1 MKRNRPASMPRNNK
15 RFIKVFCMLVIM
27 LTTAGLSVNAGIKN
41 FPPGIPYATVVNV
54 TGHVTDANGAAVAGA
69 SVRVKGSNAGTAT
82 DASGNYTLNNVA
94 DNAVLIFSSVGYET
108 VEVAVN
114 GRAMVNVIM
123 KISAVTGEQVV
134 VVGYGTQR
142 KRDVTGSIASVKGSE
157 LSKQPVLTATQA
169 LQGKV
174 AGVQI
179 ISSGSPN
186 SAPTVRIRGTGSI
199 LLGADPLYVVDGV
212 LTDDIRNIN
221 TADITSEEVLKDASS
236 ASIYGVRAANG
247 VILITT
253 KKGRVGKMQISYDAN
268 AGIRQVANL
277 VKMANS
283 QQYATYINEASV
295 NTGNGA
301 VLVDPALTGTSTD
314 WYKTILRTSF
324 EQNHNLSISGGTDK
338 ITYFLSGGYITDEGI
353 VLNNTFQ
360 RFTLRSNNEY
370 RISSKLKLNTLLS
383 FSNGNTQDVN
393 LGAAYNDAYHAAPI
407 IPSKVNGRYGN
418 TSSYQNV
425 GNPVL
430 DIENADNRYRE
441 NRLQANA
448 YLEYKPV
455 SWLTLKSSYG
465 TELAFNNRR
474 IYTNAFQNDSS
485 TFITAGGNQTNPKS
499 SLSITDDHND
509 RWVWDNTA
517 TFQKTIGKND
527 ITVLAGTTSENIFTR
542 GSTESRS
549 DVPPDRS
556 LWYLSQGDP
565 ATQTN
570 NSYGDKRLR
579 VSYLGRVNYAYDH
592 KYLLTAS
599 LRDDGSS
606 VFSTKYATFPSFG
619 LGWIITDEKFMENQ
633 KIFNSLKLRGSYGKL
648 GNDNISTSAIYETL
662 STGLPYVFNGQVVN
676 TGAVTNGFVDKNL
689 QWEVTTETD
698 LGLEFGLLHRRLTGE
713 FDAYDKKVK
722 NALIDVNVSTTTG
735 QQDVLTNVAS
745 IENKGLELSLSWN
758 DKVGKNIRYNVS
770 ANASYLNN
778 KVIGLNGGQP
788 IFGGSV
794 GSKGNT
800 TYTTNGQPI
809 GAFYLLQAEG
819 VIHNQTELA
828 AYTNSQGTPITIDG
842 QIPALGDLKYKD
854 VNDDGKIDANDRVFE
869 GSYQPKYTF
878 GVNLG
883 VSYKGI
889 DLSVD
894 GYGTAG
900 AKIYNGKKEA
910 RFNQKDN
917 VESSVADDRW
927 TFTNYASNVPRA
939 SLNALPHSTY
949 FLESGDFFR
958 INNLTLGYT
967 LKSPW
972 VAKYISSLRVYA
984 TAQNLVTFTGY
995 TGFSPEIQNGDALG
1009 QGIEFNAYPTTRTY
1023 AFGVNVNF

>member
-1 MKRNRPASMPRNNK
+1 MKKPGFVYKIRCVIGFFIFAFAFISVPAK
-15 RFIKVFCMLVIM
+15 
-27 LTTAGLSVNAGIKN
+27 AGFNERISGNPLNVLSVS
-41 FPPGIPYATVVNV
+41 
-54 TGHVTDANGAAVAGA
+54 GHIHSESGVPVEGA
-69 SVRVKGSNAGTAT
+69 SVRVKGTNSGTAS
-82 DASGNYTLNNVA
+82 DASGFYSLNAPENGTL
-94 DNAVLIFSSVGYET
+94 IISSIGYET
-108 VEVAVN
+108 IEVAIN
-114 GRAMVNVIM
+114 GQVSIDIVL
-123 KISAVTGEQVV
+123 KSSAVTGEQVV
-134 VVGYGTQR
+134 VIGYGTQR

-179 ISSGSPN
+179 IGSGAPN

-199 LLGADPLYVVDGV
+199 LLGANPLYVVDGV

-221 TADITSEEVLKDASS
+221 TADIVSEEVLKDASS

-253 KKGRVGKMQISYDAN
+253 KKGRTGKMQLTYDAN

-301 VLVDPALTGTSTD
+301 VLVDPALTTTSTD
-314 WYKTILRTSF
+314 WYKAILRSSF

-353 VLNNTFQ
+353 VLNNTFR

-393 LGAAYNDAYHAAPI
+393 LGGAYNDAYHAAPI
-407 IPSKVNGRYGN
+407 IASKVNGRYGN

-441 NRLQANA
+441 NRIQGNV
-448 YLEYKPV
+448 YLEYKPLT
-455 SWLTLKSSYG
+455 WLTLKSSYG

-474 IYTNAFQNDSS
+474 VYSNAFQNDSI
-485 TFITAGGNQTNPKS
+485 TFITAGGNQKNPKS
-499 SLSITDDHND
+499 SLSITDDHNQ

-517 TFQKTIGKND
+517 TFQKVIGKND
-527 ITVLAGTTSENIFTR
+527 ITVLAGTTTEDIFTR
-542 GSTESRS
+542 GSSESRS
-549 DVPPDRS
+549 DVPADRS

-579 VSYLGRVNYAYDH
+579 ISYLGRVNYAYDH

-599 LRDDGSS
+599 LRSDGSS
-606 VFSTKYATFPSFG
+606 VFSKKYATFPSVG
-619 LGWIITDEKFMENQ
+619 LGWVISDESFMQNQ
-633 KIFNSLKLRGSYGKL
+633 KIFSNLKLRGSYGKL
-648 GNDNISTSAIYETL
+648 GNDNIATDATYVTL
-662 STGLPYVFNGQVVN
+662 GTGLPYVFNGQVIN

-698 LGLEFGLLHRRLTGE
+698 LGLEFGLLNKRLNGE

-722 NALIDVNVSTTTG
+722 NALIRVPVASVTG
-735 QQDVLTNVAS
+735 QDNVLTNVAS

-758 DKVGKNIRYNVS
+758 DNIGKNILYNVS
-770 ANASYLNN
+770 ANASYLHNS
-778 KVIGLNGGQP
+778 VIGLNGGQP

-800 TYTTNGQPI
+800 TYTNNGQPI
-809 GAFYLLQAEG
+809 GAFYLLQATG
-819 VIHNQTELA
+819 VIHNQTEQA
-828 AYTNSQGTPITIDG
+828 AYTNSAGTPITIDG
-842 QIPALGDLKYKD
+842 QLPVLGDLIYKD
-854 VNDDGKIDANDRVFE
+854 VNDDGKIDASDRVFS

-878 GVNLG
+878 GLNAG
-883 VSYKGI
+883 FSYKEF
-889 DLSVD
+889 DLSVA

-917 VESSVADDRW
+917 VEAKVADNRW

-939 SLNALPHSTY
+939 GLDALPHSTY

-967 LKSPW
+967 LKSARM
-972 VAKYISSLRVYA
+972 AKYISSLRVFA
-984 TAQNLVTFTGY
+984 TAQNLATFTGY
-995 TGFSPEIQNGDALG
+995 SGFSPEIQNGDALG

-1023 AFGVNVNF
+1023 AIGVNVNF